1 MKCIRHFSFL
11 LVAFSLVFVTQAI
24 GQFGVP
30 DVVKS
35 DTKAIDEIKKEQDH
49 LVQSYMAYALEMTEA
64 QMYMA
69 EAFGLADEAGKLKSL
84 KEKLAKKKG
93 LNKDEIEK
101 QRALSAEV
109 QGKIDKKIAADTAPS
124 EEGKKLFA
132 KSLPPYINSA
142 KKAKKTSEQAEKS
155 LKKAKK
161 ALESASALDKAKIT
175 ESSDLITFLAPKIP
189 EDAAVMATTGSKYVT
204 FAQKHGIEVPDN
216 AMDAFK

>member
-11 LVAFSLVFVTQAI
+11 LVVFSFVFGTQVF
-24 GQFGVP
+24 GQFGIP
-30 DVVKS
+30 DVPKS
-35 DTKAIDEIKKEQDH
+35 DSKAIDDIKKEQDH
-49 LVQSYMAYALEMTEA
+49 LVQSYMDYAQEMTEA

-69 EAFGLADEAGKLKSL
+69 EAFGLADCAGKLKSL
-84 KEKLAKKKG
+84 KEKLTKNKA
-93 LNKDEIEK
+93 LNKEEIEK
-101 QRALSAEV
+101 QRALNAEV
-109 QGKIDKKIAADTAPS
+109 QGKIDEKIAADTAPS

-142 KKAKKTSEQAEKS
+142 KKAKKTSDQAEKS
-155 LKKAKK
+155 MNKAKK
-161 ALESASALDKAKIT
+161 ALEKASALDKAKIT

-189 EDAAVMATTGSKYVT
+189 GDAAVMATTGSKYVS

>member
-11 LVAFSLVFVTQAI
+11 LVVLSFTFGTQAI
-24 GQFGVP
+24 GQFGIP
-30 DVVKS
+30 DVPKS
-35 DTKAIDEIKKEQDH
+35 DSKTIDEIKKEQDH

-84 KEKLAKKKG
+84 KEKLKKNSNLDKG
-93 LNKDEIEK
+93 EIEK
-101 QRALSAEV
+101 QRALNKEV
-109 QGKIDKKIAADTAPS
+109 QGKIDEKIAADTVPS

-132 KSLPPYINSA
+132 MSLPPYINSA

-189 EDAAVMATTGSKYVT
+189 GDAAVMATTGSKYIS